1 MVMIRPTKQSDNP
14 FLWDMLYEMVYIP
27 EGEVNPGREVLLKI
41 PIISKYLDEFGLRS
55 SDIGFVA
62 ESESNQLV
70 GAAWLRLFDDSNKGY
85 GYISDDIPELCIAV
99 IEEERGKGIG
109 GELLNKLIDKAI
121 SDGYQSISLSVD
133 YRNNAARLYLRMGFK
148 KTGILDD
155 SWIMRL
161 DL

>member
-1 MVMIRPTKQSDNP
+1 MVKVRPIKESDNP

-27 EGEVNPGREVLLKI
+27 EGELNPGREVLLNI
-41 PIISKYLDEFGLRS
+41 PNISKYLDDFGLRS

-70 GAAWLRLFDDSNKGY
+70 GAAWLRLFDESNKGY
-85 GYISDDIPELCIAV
+85 GYISDDIPELCMAV
-99 IEEERGKGIG
+99 IEQERGKGIG
-109 GELLNKLIDKAI
+109 GELLNAIINKAR

-133 YRNNAARLYLRMGFK
+133 SRNDATRLYFRVGFK
-148 KTGILDD
+148 KIGGPDD
-155 SWIMRL
+155 SWLMRL